1 MMDPDPL
8 GLGASFHGIAAK
20 VQTATAFDQGD
31 DTATMTWYAFIGAIE
46 QGLVYGIMVLGVYLT
61 FRVLDF
67 PDLTVDGSL
76 PLGAAV
82 AAVAITHGV
91 HPFLSLA
98 LASGAGFLAGM
109 VTALLNTKLKILH
122 LLASILTM
130 IALYSIN
137 IRIMDGPNISLL
149 GVPTVLDPL
158 MALGLAGY
166 VTAPIVYGLFAI
178 CIVAAMVWF
187 LHTELGQAMM
197 ATGDNPQMITSLGV
211 NTHNIIILGV
221 GLSNALVALSGA
233 LVAQNQGASD
243 VNMGIGT
250 IIAGLASVIL
260 GETVFGKN
268 GVVRACIAVLL
279 GSVLY
284 RVAIALALGVKLG
297 GFAFTPSDLNLITA
311 LLVVTALMAPTLR
324 RKMLGKAS
332 P

>member
-1 MMDPDPL
+1 
-8 GLGASFHGIAAK
+8 
-20 VQTATAFDQGD
+20 
-31 DTATMTWYAFIGAIE
+31 MTWYAFIGALE

-82 AAVAITHGV
+82 SAVAITHGLN
-91 HPFLSLA
+91 PFLSLA
-98 LASGAGFLAGM
+98 LAALAGFAAGT

-149 GVPTVLDPL
+149 GVDTVLDPM
-158 MALGLAGY
+158 MALGMAGY
-166 VTAPIVYGLFAI
+166 VVAPAVYGFFALCLTAGI
-178 CIVAAMVWF
+178 IWF
-187 LHTELGQAMM
+187 LHTELGQAML

-221 GLSNALVALSGA
+221 GLSNALVAVSGA

-260 GETVFGKN
+260 GETVFGKS
-268 GVVRACIAVLL
+268 GVARACIAVLL

-284 RVAIALALGVKLG
+284 RLAIALALGMKLG
-297 GFAFTPSDLNLITA
+297 AFAFTPSDLNLITA
-311 LLVVTALMAPTLR
+311 ILVVVALMAPNIKR
-324 RKMLGKAS
+324 RFSGPQS
-332 P
+332 